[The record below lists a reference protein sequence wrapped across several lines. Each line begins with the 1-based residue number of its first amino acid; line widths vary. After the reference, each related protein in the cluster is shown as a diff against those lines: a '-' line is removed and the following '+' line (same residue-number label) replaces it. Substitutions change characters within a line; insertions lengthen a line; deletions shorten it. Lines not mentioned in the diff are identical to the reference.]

1 MAASLTARYEVTLCL
16 VGQEQEENMSASIP
30 ENDGKPPRPTP
41 APRKLSVNKS
51 SNKPTIS
58 APFNFRH
65 VSHVGIDFAS
75 HDVKKAIKP
84 MTKIEEINDPPQEP
98 ALEKYDDVNEKI
110 SNTRKISE
118 SITPADRGNPDEIDT
133 QRSAIPKGDSSLHQK
148 FALLRQDSRPTS
160 DTNEIMNDG
169 KNVVMSTPRSRK
181 KMRAPPPPIQLHSF
195 SSSQCNEDIGWKS
208 SSPKSLPEDQSKIT
222 FKSSGITKQNRSP
235 KSPSSSTDGNF
246 PKVHLEMEQ
255 QQPLW
260 MLNLTMKEQKRLRE
274 LWLRSMGNEK
284 LPHDKQTI
292 MELIPRFEA
301 YGGHVSP
308 SDQVVLSEKPR
319 NIRRVAPPPPSNCSN
334 QLNPDCNEETIC
346 LHIQKQHSEDTGE
359 GEPEAA
365 TDIKSTEKL
374 DSSAL
379 TLPVPKPRQK
389 KRAEKPDIA
398 HAGTAGTG
406 SPPIILPEKTTECVV
421 TMSKSDLN
429 IVGEVTY
436 VLKDSNRNTKEEIE
450 VTVERLR
457 KELEAT
463 SKTKENMRT
472 DHDVDGD
479 DDIETT
485 RF

>member
-1 MAASLTARYEVTLCL
+1 MKILQRCHEHTKEQKEDARTSSTHTAPQL
-16 VGQEQEENMSASIP
+16 QQF
-30 ENDGKPPRPTP
+30 
-41 APRKLSVNKS
+41 SVKS
-51 SNKPTIS
+51 N
-58 APFNFRH
+58 
-65 VSHVGIDFAS
+65 
-75 HDVKKAIKP
+75 
-84 MTKIEEINDPPQEP
+84 
-98 ALEKYDDVNEKI
+98 
-110 SNTRKISE
+110 
-118 SITPADRGNPDEIDT
+118 
-133 QRSAIPKGDSSLHQK
+133 
-148 FALLRQDSRPTS
+148 
-160 DTNEIMNDG
+160 
-169 KNVVMSTPRSRK
+169 
-181 KMRAPPPPIQLHSF
+181 
-195 SSSQCNEDIGWKS
+195 
-208 SSPKSLPEDQSKIT
+208 SPKSLPEDQSKIT

-235 KSPSSSTDGNF
+235 KSVVDQPVASAEINVYLDHAIPTSSSSSTPIQPSSSTDGNF